1 MVFQP
6 DLLEQNLTMQPNL
19 IKKKKLQDSQ
29 VLIKPP
35 TTTVV
40 QKARRTDSWT
50 AWCHAVPASLGSP
63 APVLVITSFFFLC
76 APHLS

>member
-40 QKARRTDSWT
+40 QKARRTDS
-50 AWCHAVPASLGSP
+50 
-63 APVLVITSFFFLC
+63 
-76 APHLS
+76 